1 MSIANGLTLPVTI
14 TNGTTNDATQ
24 VMSDLNTLL
33 NALNRALLD
42 AGSGAG
48 MNAFATQIHNL
59 TDPSSAQ
66 DAATQN
72 YVLTKF
78 ASPPALGSTTPAAV
92 SATAVSA
99 TTVSATTLTTSGTVS
114 GAGFTT
120 LLAPY
125 APLASP
131 ALTGAPTAP
140 TAAVGDSSTT
150 VATTAFANNLHPPV
164 GAFRSLKI
172 ATQGVA
178 NFTSVVTAGNVALY
192 NNAGGYFTASSVNV
206 SLSINTSGANGLDTG
221 AVAASTWYYVYV
233 IYNPTTTTTA
243 GLFSLSSTAPTLPS
257 GYTFFARVGAVR
269 TDSSG
274 SKYLLNTLQYG
285 NEVTYIVTAGS
296 NSTTIP
302 IIASGVTGTY
312 TSNVSVTYASVSV
325 AALVPPTASHIH
337 VRLNPNALNTGSAYT
352 GIASSTA
359 YGAGN
364 STSPGTIS
372 TDNTGQQAGPAAMM
386 ALESTSV
393 GVYIS
398 AAGGAAFCRGWRDN
412 L

>member
-1 MSIANGLTLPVTI
+1 M
-14 TNGTTNDATQ
+14 
-24 VMSDLNTLL
+24 
-33 NALNRALLD
+33 
-42 AGSGAG
+42 
-48 MNAFATQIHNL
+48 
-59 TDPSSAQ
+59 
-66 DAATQN
+66 
-72 YVLTKF
+72 
-78 ASPPALGSTTPAAV
+78 
-92 SATAVSA
+92 
-99 TTVSATTLTTSGTVS
+99 
-114 GAGFTT
+114 
-120 LLAPY
+120 
-125 APLASP
+125 
-131 ALTGAPTAP
+131 
-140 TAAVGDSSTT
+140 
-150 VATTAFANNLHPPV
+150 
-164 GAFRSLKI
+164 
-172 ATQGVA
+172 
-178 NFTSVVTAGNVALY
+178 TAGNVALY